1 MSSRGG
7 ARAKGNPALLRRV
20 DVIESL
26 LPAKPNRTNPRTGE
40 PVGYDSARF
49 QHIEELIGICRQ
61 IREPSADVAELH
73 VTISELRTE
82 LRRMRQNH
90 SQLKISNRE
99 LRAGIE
105 VTA

>member
-26 LPAKPNRTNPRTGE
+26 QPAKRKHPESGKLLPYQNECFRHR
-40 PVGYDSARF
+40 
-49 QHIEELIGICRQ
+49 EELIDICRK
-61 IREPSADVAELH
+61 IREPSADVAELY

-90 SQLKISNRE
+90 GQLKISNRE

-105 VTA
+105 ETA

>member
-7 ARAKGNPALLRRV
+7 ARPKGNPALLRRV

-26 LPAKPNRTNPRTGE
+26 QPAKRKHPESGKLLPYQNECFRHR
-40 PVGYDSARF
+40 
-49 QHIEELIGICRQ
+49 EELIDICRQ
-61 IREPSADVAELH
+61 IREPSADVAELYA
-73 VTISELRTE
+73 TISELRTE

-90 SQLKISNRE
+90 SQMKISNRK
-99 LRAGIE
+99 LRTEIE